1 MPDVTHHVVYSPARM
16 HCVHCMHLTRPGLC
30 ISEMRNLCLYWV
42 TGQRYSEPLFRN
54 LFHELHTCSSQSLDR
69 DTGCWGFSTYKILKV
84 LFLVASWLACYS
96 YLLINKEKPYQI
108 CINARHLAPPNVCF
122 CVQEPQR
129 SVNYCT
135 FLIHVLLNCDL
146 VWNGFRLRHPINNCL
161 QSVALII
168 KYSQSVAL

>member
-1 MPDVTHHVVYSPARM
+1 MLYIVLHVCTVYTAWTWRGPI
-16 HCVHCMHLTRPGLC
+16 RPKPQLC

-54 LFHELHTCSSQSLDR
+54 LFWVAYVFITVFGPRYWVLR
-69 DTGCWGFSTYKILKV
+69 VSTYRILKV
-84 LFLVASWLACYS
+84 LFLVAFLVS
-96 YLLINKEKPYQI
+96 LLQLFVNQQRETHT
-108 CINARHLAPPNVCF
+108 RFLLHLAPPNVCF

-146 VWNGFRLRHPINNCL
+146 VWNGFRLRHLINKCL
-161 QSVALII
+161 QSVARLI